1 MQDGYDQTL
10 SGLLRKRAELAG
22 EVTQAQEALNAK
34 LVALDA
40 IDAALRVFRP
50 DLAPADMPERR
61 AAPVHAGATSEI
73 RRFLIDQLRERGKV
87 RTLEAT
93 DALIE
98 ARGIDRRDRVL
109 ATLMRKRVTDAFGR
123 MRKLGMIEGQR
134 FGSGSER
141 EWRLTGRNA
150 NEVDNVCA

>member
-22 EVTQAQEALNAK
+22 EVTEAQNTLNDK

-40 IDAALRVFRP
+40 IDAAIRVFRP
-50 DLAPADMPERR
+50 DLGMADLPERKP
-61 AAPVHAGATSEI
+61 APVHAGVTSEI

-93 DALIE
+93 DALLE
-98 ARGIDRRDRVL
+98 ARGIDKRDRVL
-109 ATLMRKRVTDAFGR
+109 VTLMRKRVTDAFGR
-123 MRKLGMIEGQR
+123 MRKLGMIEGR
-134 FGSGSER
+134 RSAREPSGSG
-141 EWRLTGRNA
+141 G
-150 NEVDNVCA
+150 